1 MFEMRSGD
9 DMKKEYSVSYFA
21 FLILFLGLMSA
32 FGPFITDMY
41 LPSLPA
47 MSEIFRASASAGSKW
62 NLDSFAWSCAR
73 AGVFRPSE

>member
-47 MSEIFRASASAGSKW
+47 MSEIFRASATAVQSGI
-62 NLDSFAWSCAR
+62 
-73 AGVFRPSE
+73 